1 MKGPIHGALLIICL
15 AVANGLTC
23 RAQTNP
29 PMPGPPAMV
38 GQVLSWLPADT
49 ETIFVTNKQ
58 FTMPGFKKRDA
69 SKLESEYDWTEV
81 FELLPVSFFLLRDGL
96 LQNYLMGQ
104 RVELAIEGSRH
115 FRAPASLG
123 GMPYEGCQIAVLAE
137 AVAGRGDS
145 FVKQLPDVGLKLD
158 NLAGET
164 ITVFEQKLESD
175 IWTIYVAFPKPN
187 LVLAC
192 TNRDYLRDVLE
203 RIGGK
208 AGQRALDERLP
219 EWKYVGTA
227 EPFWGLRHYDRS
239 QAGRDPTS
247 PFVDRNVL
255 GFADGQASGIAFRF
269 DPGKGNVG
277 TISYFSNTRDILG
290 FLERQTP
297 LSMKGLVDPTIKV
310 PVRYRE
316 VTSGVAEVEYEL
328 GDALPVSLF
337 LFVVVSVL
345 GHGIYL

>member
-1 MKGPIHGALLIICL
+1 M
-15 AVANGLTC
+15 
-23 RAQTNP
+23 
-29 PMPGPPAMV
+29 
-38 GQVLSWLPADT
+38 
-49 ETIFVTNKQ
+49 
-58 FTMPGFKKRDA
+58 
-69 SKLESEYDWTEV
+69 
-81 FELLPVSFFLLRDGL
+81 
-96 LQNYLMGQ
+96 
-104 RVELAIEGSRH
+104 
-115 FRAPASLG
+115 
-123 GMPYEGCQIAVLAE
+123 
-137 AVAGRGDS
+137 
-145 FVKQLPDVGLKLD
+145 
-158 NLAGET
+158 
-164 ITVFEQKLESD
+164 FEQKLESD